1 MKNSYE
7 KPDFYVS
14 CFELENIITL
24 SGGSGSGGG
33 IETPDLTFAN
43 DANWQ

>member
-7 KPDFYVS
+7 KPDFTVI
-14 CFELENIITL
+14 CFEIENIITL
-24 SGGSGSGGG
+24 SGG

-43 DANWQ
+43 DANWQQ

>member
-7 KPDFYVS
+7 KPDFSIS
-14 CFELENIITL
+14 CFEIENIITL
-24 SGGSGSGGG
+24 SSGSGGG

-43 DANWQ
+43 DANWQK